1 MGSSWTQNFYHA
13 VFATRLRAPWIT
25 PEVETRLHPFL
36 GGIAKDLDCTPIAI
50 NGMADHIHVL
60 VRFPSDLA
68 PADLLRHLKS
78 RSSKW
83 VHQTFPS
90 LSDFG
95 WQEGYGGFTVSRPSV
110 DEVERYIRDQKE
122 HHKDMPF
129 EAEYIAML
137 RKTGWGGNAEDV
149 FM

>member
-13 VFATRLRAPWIT
+13 VFATKFRKPSIT

-36 GGIAKDLDCTPIAI
+36 GGIAKDLDCASIAI
-50 NGMADHIHVL
+50 NGMAEHVHVL

-90 LSDFG
+90 LHEFG

-110 DEVERYIRDQKE
+110 DEVEHYIRNQKD
-122 HHKDMPF
+122 HHKSMAF
-129 EAEYIAML
+129 ETEFLAML
-137 RKTGWGGNAEDV
+137 RKTGWEGDPEDV
-149 FM
+149 FR